1 MGEITTDLGNYKA
14 PHYFIC
20 ISVCLYFICLLFSSG
35 KHQHM
40 HDRDD
45 LAAEQAER
53 ELRHKLKSAF
63 RTFCEKVESATKG
76 RGDVE
81 FDCPFRKLGFHGVP
95 YRETV
100 LLQPTTGCLITL
112 SQWVS
117 FYA

>member
-1 MGEITTDLGNYKA
+1 
-14 PHYFIC
+14 
-20 ISVCLYFICLLFSSG
+20 
-35 KHQHM
+35 M

-117 FYA
+117 SKQRARKIKKVQAKKLVKSNKSIL

>member
-1 MGEITTDLGNYKA
+1 
-14 PHYFIC
+14 
-20 ISVCLYFICLLFSSG
+20 
-35 KHQHM
+35 M

-112 SQWVS
+112 SQWVR